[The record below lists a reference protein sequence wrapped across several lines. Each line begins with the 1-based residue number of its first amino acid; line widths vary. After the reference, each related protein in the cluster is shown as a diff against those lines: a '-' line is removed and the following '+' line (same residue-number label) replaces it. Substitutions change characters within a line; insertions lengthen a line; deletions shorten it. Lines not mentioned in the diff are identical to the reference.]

1 MFKQPEALNA
11 ERHADL
17 GLDMKPDYTHA
28 AEEMLTPVFSGEAW
42 QIAREYTLVFPNE
55 VGLPLAILGYEQG
68 VNAYLGNNGSWWGR
82 YVPAHIRRYP
92 FIAAPQQ
99 TDSGESQ
106 FVVMLDASAP
116 QLLEG
121 AGQPLFEDGQ
131 PSKLLKEVQR
141 VLENLQKDTQR
152 TQQLV
157 KQIDEAGL
165 LVKQS
170 LHIKVKQ
177 GEDKGLQGFRVI
189 DRAAFRQCDG
199 ETLAA
204 LNKTGALDMIQAHL
218 CSLTNLQDG
227 LLAKKAAGKIGQ
239 SGLFEGPA
247 TLDELFEEGDDDFT
261 FDFDG

>member
-1 MFKQPEALNA
+1 MFKQPEALNV
-11 ERHADL
+11 ERHASL
-17 GLDMKPDYTHA
+17 GLADQPNYSHA

-42 QIAREYTLVFPNE
+42 QVAREYTLVFPNE
-55 VGLPLAILGYEQG
+55 VGLPLAILGYQQG

-99 TDSGESQ
+99 TDGDQQQ
-106 FVVMLDASAP
+106 FTVMIDASAP
-116 QLLEG
+116 QLLED
-121 AGQPLFEDGQ
+121 AGQPLFEDGK
-131 PSKLLKEVQR
+131 PSKLLHEVQR
-141 VLENLQKDTQR
+141 VLANLQKDTQR
-152 TQQLV
+152 THQLV

-170 LHIKVKQ
+170 LHIKVKE

-189 DRAAFRQCDG
+189 DREAFRQCDG
-199 ETLAA
+199 ETLSA
-204 LNKTGALDMIQAHL
+204 LNKSGALGLIQAHF

-239 SGLFEGPA
+239 TGLPEGPA
-247 TLDELFEEGDDDFT
+247 TLEELFNEGDDDFI
-261 FDFDG
+261 FDFDS

>member
-11 ERHADL
+11 ERHARL
-17 GLDMKPDYTHA
+17 GLAEQPIYSHA
-28 AEEMLTPVFSGEAW
+28 AEEMLTPIFSGEAW
-42 QIAREYTLVFPNE
+42 QIAREYTMVFPNE

-99 TDSGESQ
+99 TDTGQQQ
-106 FVVMLDASAP
+106 FTVMIDASAP
-116 QLLEG
+116 QLLEDG
-121 AGQPLFEDGQ
+121 GQPLFEEGQ
-131 PSKLLKEVQR
+131 PSQLLKEVQR
-141 VLENLQKDTQR
+141 VLSNLQTDTQR

-170 LHIKVKQ
+170 LHIKVKE

-189 DRAAFRQCDG
+189 DQAAFRQCDG

-204 LNKTGALDMIQAHL
+204 LNKTGALDLIQAHL

-227 LLAKKAAGKIGQ
+227 LIAKKAAGKIGQ
-239 SGLFEGPA
+239 TGLQGGPA

-261 FDFDG
+261 FDFDS